1 MDRLRALLV
10 TGGGTGYLPVAPG
23 TWGSAAVVGIYVLLA
38 SSVTCCW
45 HAAAVAMA
53 LVAIVGSIICVALGP
68 FAEKHFGKKDPGQ
81 VTIDEWA
88 GQAVALLGLPAATGA
103 GLWITV
109 AAAFV
114 AFRVF
119 DIVKPPPAR
128 QLEKLPHGWG
138 VLLDDLAAGIYANI
152 VCQVLLRGG
161 FLT

>member
-1 MDRLRALLV
+1 M
-10 TGGGTGYLPVAPG
+10 
-23 TWGSAAVVGIYVLLA
+23 
-38 SSVTCCW
+38 
-45 HAAAVAMA
+45 AMV
-53 LVAIVGSIICVALGP
+53 LVAIVSSIICVALGP

-88 GQAVALLGLPAATGA
+88 GQAVALLGLPVASGA

-138 VLLDDLAAGIYANI
+138 VLLDDLAAGVYANI

-161 FLT
+161 FLM